1 MSCCALCGM
10 QLAGDAQLCAHHDYA
25 RENGWAADNR
35 LMCDLL
41 HRGIVPPRRE
51 AIDENSEVHLSAS

>member
-1 MSCCALCGM
+1 M

-51 AIDENSEVHLSAS
+51 AIDENSAVHLSAS